1 MRRIQNFWLS
11 QTCAEYN
18 SSARTIHLVHWMQQ
32 IAMSPDLI
40 RDAIRIAD
48 DEMVHSQ
55 LCYAVAAEAG
65 STTGLPHDELSLSLT
80 ENFEDLRK
88 SFLYVLVE
96 SYCFGETVAVPLF
109 SAMRKQT
116 QTPSALTA
124 YNRVLEDEPRHAA
137 FGWLALAWCDEIW
150 PETRS
155 WLAEIVPDALSSMR
169 RAYSASDDDE
179 YQPPLSET
187 ELAWGMMPKV
197 RYQEVLEKTIK
208 GTFTERLRHYDVKP
222 V

>member
-1 MRRIQNFWLS
+1 MERIQNFWLN
-11 QTCAEYN
+11 QTSSEYN

-55 LCYAVAAEAG
+55 LCYAIAAEAG
-65 STTGLPHDELSLSLT
+65 CTSGLAHDELSLSLT
-80 ENFEDLRK
+80 EQFDDLRK

-109 SAMRKQT
+109 SAMRKGT
-116 QTPSALTA
+116 HNPTALTA
-124 YNRVLEDEPRHAA
+124 YNRILEDEPRHAA
-137 FGWLALAWCDEIW
+137 FGWLSLAWCDEMW
-150 PETRS
+150 PETQM
-155 WLAEIVPDALSSMR
+155 WLAEIVPDALASMR
-169 RAYSASDDDE
+169 DAYGVSGE
-179 YQPPLSET
+179 YEPVLSEQ
-187 ELAWGMMPKV
+187 EQLWGMMPKA
-197 RYQEVLEKTIK
+197 RYQQILEKTIK
-208 GTFTERLRHYDVKP
+208 GTFTERLRHYNVIP

>member
-1 MRRIQNFWLS
+1 MTRIQNFWLS
-11 QTCAEYN
+11 QTSAEYN

-65 STTGLPHDELSLSLT
+65 CTSGLNYDELSLSLT
-80 ENFEDLRK
+80 ERFEDLRK

-109 SAMRKQT
+109 SAMRKGT
-116 QTPSALTA
+116 QQPLALTA

-137 FGWLALAWCDEIW
+137 FGWLSLAWCDEMW

-169 RAYSASDDDE
+169 TAYGVTDE
-179 YQPPLSET
+179 YTPPLDEE
-187 ELAWGMMPKV
+187 ELVWGMMPKE
-197 RYQEVLEKTIK
+197 RYREVLEKTIK
-208 GTFTERLRHYDVKP
+208 GTFTERLKHYEVTLI
-222 V
+222 